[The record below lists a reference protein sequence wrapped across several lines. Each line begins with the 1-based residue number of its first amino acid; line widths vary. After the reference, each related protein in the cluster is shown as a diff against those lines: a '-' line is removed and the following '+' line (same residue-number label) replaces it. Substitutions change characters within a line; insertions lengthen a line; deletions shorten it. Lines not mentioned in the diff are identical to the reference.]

1 MGAGWQRQHMKIG
14 ILETGE
20 VNAALIGRHGDYA
33 AMFAALLKASDEKLE
48 FATVSVVRGEMPNNP
63 HQADGWIVTGSRHG
77 VYDDLPWIAPL
88 KAFLVECCGKSVPVV
103 GVCFGHQILAEALG
117 GRVEKSGKGWGA
129 GVHEYHVVNRPKW
142 MQHGADDFSIRA
154 LHQDQVVELPPTA
167 TVLASSDFCEYAAL
181 AYGDPDH
188 PWAISIQP
196 HPEFSAEYVGS
207 IVQMRRGVAIPAETA
222 DQAIDSL
229 AKPVDN
235 ELWANWM
242 VDFLKAAAARR
253 QAA

>member
-1 MGAGWQRQHMKIG
+1 MKIG

-20 VNAALIGRHGDYA
+20 VNEALIGQHGDYP
-33 AMFAALLKASDEKLE
+33 AMFSALLKASDEKLE
-48 FATVSVVRGEMPNNP
+48 FATVSVVRGQMPNSP

-88 KAFLVECCGKSVPVV
+88 KAFLRDCYAHSVPVV

-117 GRVEKSGKGWGA
+117 GKVEKSGKGWGA
-129 GVHEYHVVNRPKW
+129 GVHKYHVINRPAW
-142 MQHGADDFSIRA
+142 MQHGTDDFSVRA
-154 LHQDQVVELPPTA
+154 LHQDQITELPPSA

-188 PWAISIQP
+188 PLAISIQP
-196 HPEFSAEYVGS
+196 HPEFTAEYVGS
-207 IVQMRRGVAIPAETA
+207 IVEMRRGKAIPEATA
-222 DQAIDSL
+222 DRAMDSL
-229 AKPVDN
+229 SEPVDSA
-235 ELWANWM
+235 LWANWI
-242 VDFLKAAAARR
+242 VDFLKAAAKRR